1 MLAQRNGLP
10 SGCKP
15 VPLKDHP
22 DLRDVDVS
30 AEGCCSLSSSP
41 SSGGCPWA
49 RLAGLDGCLS
59 EPYCLWFQLLARAYW
74 GEVELGLSSPNR
86 SVSWAR
92 LREASRKNCVSSRPK
107 PIPLSGGLY
116 ICCSQTRPGKG
127 MDREA
132 RGAKQKDGRDQSE
145 ASTLASPGAEEEPF
159 SWPGPKTLH
168 LRRTSQ
174 GFGFT
179 LRHFIVYPPESAV
192 HNSLKDEDNGSCEPP
207 AATGSHLAL
216 FQPHKSSSASQQ
228 DQRLG
233 KGNADR

>member
-74 GEVELGLSSPNR
+74 GEVELGLSSPT
-86 SVSWAR
+86 A
-92 LREASRKNCVSSRPK
+92 ACP
-107 PIPLSGGLY
+107 GL
-116 ICCSQTRPGKG
+116 G
-127 MDREA
+127 
-132 RGAKQKDGRDQSE
+132 SE
-145 ASTLASPGAEEEPF
+145 
-159 SWPGPKTLH
+159 K
-168 LRRTSQ
+168 
-174 GFGFT
+174 
-179 LRHFIVYPPESAV
+179 PPERTVSA
-192 HNSLKDEDNGSCEPP
+192 
-207 AATGSHLAL
+207 
-216 FQPHKSSSASQQ
+216 
-228 DQRLG
+228 LG
-233 KGNADR
+233 